1 MDIPLILRH
10 SSCLRDH
17 HERDD
22 RDVDDRDVD
31 DRYVDDRDGG
41 VGVDD
46 DGDGEL
52 LMMMRTSETQ
62 VCLFLSDKLFVV
74 HIHSHCTNI
83 HM

>member
-31 DRYVDDRDGG
+31 DRDVD
-41 VGVDD
+41 
-46 DGDGEL
+46 DGEL